1 MKGIGAR
8 QVQVFNENM
17 MRPRSQPGSSTMSKL
32 TKKTPNEATTTPTP
46 FIVKEPTTFQK
57 SFTKT
62 YKLFG
67 EEKRRDA
74 IIALI
79 QHQHRS
85 EPFVVPF
92 VAHLMNIDPYKLDGY
107 GKLEFKLLE
116 FGIELTFLTWGP
128 DESEMSYPIANLSD
142 EPDHR
147 LKRSR
152 TFMEWIR
159 GTKI

>member
-1 MKGIGAR
+1 
-8 QVQVFNENM
+8 
-17 MRPRSQPGSSTMSKL
+17 MSKL
-32 TKKTPNEATTTPTP
+32 TKKTPKESIVTPTP
-46 FIVKEPTTFQK
+46 FKVNEPVTVQK

-67 EEKRRDA
+67 EERRRDA

-92 VAHLMNIDPYKLDGY
+92 VAHLKMIDPYKLDNY

-116 FGIELTFLTWGP
+116 YGIELTFLTWGP
-128 DESEMSYPIANLSD
+128 DDSEMSYPIANLTD

-147 LKRSR
+147 IKRSQ

>member
-1 MKGIGAR
+1 MNGVDQR
-8 QVQVFNENM
+8 N
-17 MRPRSQPGSSTMSKL
+17 PTHTMSKL
-32 TKKTPNEATTTPTP
+32 TKRTPKDAETTAAPYM
-46 FIVKEPTTFQK
+46 VKEPVTVQK

-67 EEKRRDA
+67 EERRRDA

-92 VAHLMNIDPYKLDGY
+92 VAHLMNIDPYKLDNY

-116 FGIELTFLTWGP
+116 YGIELTFLTWGP
-128 DESEMSYPIANLSD
+128 DDSEMSYPIANLTD

-147 LKRSR
+147 IKRSR

>member
-1 MKGIGAR
+1 
-8 QVQVFNENM
+8 
-17 MRPRSQPGSSTMSKL
+17 MSKL
-32 TKKTPNEATTTPTP
+32 TKKTPKEFNTTPAL
-46 FIVKEPTTFQK
+46 FIVNEPATVQK
-57 SFTKT
+57 SFAKT

-92 VAHLMNIDPYKLDGY
+92 VTHLLNIDPYKLDNY

-116 FGIELTFLTWGP
+116 YGIDLTFLTWGP

-152 TFMEWIR
+152 TFMEWMR